1 MKRYLD
7 VMKSE
12 IRKFKEFQK
21 WFDKYIK
28 KNYGKKCPEFNWHC
42 HSCHANFV
50 KDLFDDFVEDII
62 DTENWLKK
70 TTTKEN

>member
-28 KNYGKKCPEFNWHC
+28 KNYGKKCPELNWHC

>member
-42 HSCHANFV
+42 HSCHAFFTLTSRLNLDV
-50 KDLFDDFVEDII
+50 CKII
-62 DTENWLKK
+62 SAS
-70 TTTKEN
+70 